1 MEHFKYYLKFQIQ
14 GSYAIIRLSNEDA
27 VRQVLSQSNRTF
39 HGAKLVIK
47 ERQNGPKF
55 QSKTDEYSDACKK
68 SPENLLSLSLVE
80 LLRNKNRVS

>member
-1 MEHFKYYLKFQIQ
+1 MQ

-27 VRQVLSQSNRTF
+27 VRQVLSQSTGMF

-55 QSKTDEYSDACKK
+55 QSKTDENSDTCNK
-68 SPENLLSLSLVE
+68 SPKNLLPLSLVE
-80 LLRNKNRVS
+80 LLRIESRVSLQRYQFSVYN